1 MKPEES
7 REFTASL
14 EKAAL
19 VLLKLEIYR
28 KPDDLAR
35 RFGLPLPVVRYW
47 WRNSDQ
53 ETTPTD
59 QSSLSPREVK
69 VIRKA
74 TQTLEGWEK
83 IKRYRPECG
92 APMVNGKRCKNSVAI
107 RPPEGWDRG
116 CLADRCRVHGGLA
129 RRVRRTKNTDEETDL
144 D

>member
-7 REFTASL
+7 KVFTASL

-19 VLLKLEIYR
+19 ALMTLEVFR

-53 ETTPTD
+53 ETSPYD
-59 QSSLSPREVK
+59 ALSPTPK
-69 VIRKA
+69 QAKTIRRA
-74 TQTLEGWEK
+74 TQILEGWEK

-92 APMVNGKRCKNSVAI
+92 APLNNGKRCKNSVAI

-116 CLADRCRVHGGLA
+116 CLADRCRIHGGLA
-129 RRVRRTKNTDEETDL
+129 RRIRRKKVDDNDE
-144 D
+144 